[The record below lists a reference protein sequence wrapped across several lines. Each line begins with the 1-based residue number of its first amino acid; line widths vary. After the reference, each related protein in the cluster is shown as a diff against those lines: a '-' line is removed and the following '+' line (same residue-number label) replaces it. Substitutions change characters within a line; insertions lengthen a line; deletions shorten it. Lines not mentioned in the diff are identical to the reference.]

1 VDAVAD
7 ALKRS
12 FGYDEFR
19 PGQRE
24 IVDAVLAGRDALAL
38 MPTGGGKSLT
48 YQLPAT
54 MRPGVTVVVS
64 PLIALM
70 KDQVDRLLA
79 NGVAATAITSA
90 LDSDERERR
99 EQAALRGEYRL
110 LYVAPERLVNPN
122 FLWLLLKLQRGRGI
136 ALFAVD
142 EAHCVSEW
150 GHDFRPEYRQIG
162 QLRERFADVPM
173 LALTATATDRV
184 RADILSQL
192 RLREPLVHVA
202 SFNRPN
208 LLYDVRQK
216 SKGAYNELVAVWQ
229 TLQRQAADDEAI
241 VY

>member
-1 VDAVAD
+1 MDAVAE

-12 FGYDEFR
+12 FGYDRFR

-24 IVDAVLAGRDALAL
+24 IIDAVLAGHDALAL

-54 MRPGVTVVVS
+54 LQPGVTIVIS

-90 LDSDERERR
+90 LDPDERERR
-99 EQAALRGEYRL
+99 EQGTLDGAYRL
-110 LYVAPERLVNPN
+110 LYVAPERLVNPA
-122 FLWLLLKLQRGRGI
+122 FQRLLVNLQRGPGI

-162 QLRERFADVPM
+162 QVRERFGEVPM

-184 RADILSQL
+184 RADILTQL
-192 RLREPLVHVA
+192 RLRDPLVHVA
-202 SFNRPN
+202 SF
-208 LLYDVRQK
+208 
-216 SKGAYNELVAVWQ
+216 
-229 TLQRQAADDEAI
+229 
-241 VY
+241 